1 MLNRFRVTGFIHFSI
16 YTSIA
21 PSSPQSHALHGYS
34 PAASTRASKL
44 ALCTALVA
52 AWGFSDKNLQIFWS
66 LCENPDIF
74 RNQHPHPFFLSFR
87 EKQISKMKIKELF
100 RKGKKSRIFYLPESG
115 FHSVFETICFI
126 HFEKQ
131 ICSFTYVR

>member
-16 YTSIA
+16 YTSR
-21 PSSPQSHALHGYS
+21 SPGSLQSHALHGYS
-34 PAASTRASKL
+34 PAASTRASRL

-52 AWGFSDKNLQIFWS
+52 AWGFSDKDFWIFWS

-74 RNQHPHPFFLSFR
+74 ETSIRTHPFFLSFR
-87 EKQISKMKIKELF
+87 EKQISKMKIKGLF
-100 RKGKKSRIFYLPESG
+100 RKSKKSRIFYLPESG

-131 ICSFTYVR
+131 ICSFT